1 MTTMRGLLLVC
12 VFCGIFVCASTPI
25 VAARITAAGLVAQT
39 PGITG
44 LGLANEVSAVAQ
56 LGVAGVL
63 LLVIKWAQTE
73 KTEMREA
80 NAKREERWDVL
91 ERLRHE
97 DSEKLNDTLRD
108 MSRRCTETMVKR
120 GE

>member
-1 MTTMRGLLLVC
+1 MAQMRLLLAA
-12 VFCGIFVCASTPI
+12 VFCGVVVSVSTPI
-25 VAARITAAGLVAQT
+25 LAGRAMGLGLVAQT
-39 PGITG
+39 PGATG
-44 LGLANEVSAVAQ
+44 LGLANELSAVAQ
-56 LGVAGVL
+56 LGVAGALLWVL
-63 LLVIKWAQTE
+63 KWAQTE
-73 KTEMREA
+73 KKEMRDA

-108 MSRRCTETMVKR
+108 MSRRCTETMTKR